1 MFAGIGVCISTVT
14 EKGKTATSI
23 NYTIY
28 SRFGMTNA
36 ESGGSV
42 RVYWGIEN
50 SLHWVFDTTFRE
62 NESRIRAGNT
72 A

>member
-1 MFAGIGVCISTVT
+1 MERHSGWEMFDGIGVSISTVN

-50 SLHWVFDTTFRE
+50 SLH
-62 NESRIRAGNT
+62 
-72 A
+72 